1 MIPLLVLA
9 GCTPNSAHPARA
21 GSLQAVQVSAGQHL
35 SPEGE
40 AALRGWIEAGSLPD
54 LRWPDFS
61 DYRVHVKNF
70 YAPAGYVLGWVR
82 GGQPTPQAQ
91 AILEIFQHAGSK
103 GLEAE
108 DYDAPRWAE
117 RIARLQSSLP
127 PPSDSELA
135 RFDLALTVCVMRYIS
150 DLHIGK
156 VNPKTFHFDL
166 DVEHK
171 KYNLPDFL
179 RQRLLDVDAQEV
191 KTVLD
196 RVEPPFEGYRR
207 TQKALQLYE
216 ALARQDDGEPLPT
229 PKKAVKPGDVYP
241 AIARLVRRLRLV
253 GDLPAE
259 AAVDWSGNLY
269 HDALVDAV
277 KRFQRRHGLDVS
289 GLLDANT
296 MKQLNV
302 PLSQR
307 VEQLRLTLERWRW
320 VPHEFSRPPI
330 VVNIPQFVL
339 RGLNEQHR
347 IGLEM
352 KVVVGRAYRH
362 KTPVLSSQLRYVVFR
377 PYWTVP
383 LSIQRS
389 EMVPKIQKDL
399 AYLAEN
405 DLEIVNRNGQAVDAG
420 TLSAHTLEQLRSGQ
434 LSIRQKPGP
443 KNSVGLIKFLF
454 PNEYKV
460 YLHGTPATD
469 LFAKSRRDFSHGCIR
484 VEDPVALA
492 LWVLRDKPE
501 WSRERILALING
513 NSPVGVNLDK
523 PIPVLIVYGTAVV
536 EENGEVHFFEDIYG
550 YDAELKQVLAKG
562 YPYPG

>member
-91 AILEIFQHAGSK
+91 AIIEIFQHAGSK

-216 ALARQDDGEPLPT
+216 ALARQHM
-229 PKKAVKPGDVYP
+229 VYE
-241 AIARLVRRLRLV
+241 IA
-253 GDLPAE
+253 
-259 AAVDWSGNLY
+259 
-269 HDALVDAV
+269 
-277 KRFQRRHGLDVS
+277 
-289 GLLDANT
+289 
-296 MKQLNV
+296 
-302 PLSQR
+302 
-307 VEQLRLTLERWRW
+307 
-320 VPHEFSRPPI
+320 
-330 VVNIPQFVL
+330 
-339 RGLNEQHR
+339 
-347 IGLEM
+347 
-352 KVVVGRAYRH
+352 
-362 KTPVLSSQLRYVVFR
+362 
-377 PYWTVP
+377 
-383 LSIQRS
+383 
-389 EMVPKIQKDL
+389 
-399 AYLAEN
+399 
-405 DLEIVNRNGQAVDAG
+405 
-420 TLSAHTLEQLRSGQ
+420 
-434 LSIRQKPGP
+434 
-443 KNSVGLIKFLF
+443 
-454 PNEYKV
+454 
-460 YLHGTPATD
+460 
-469 LFAKSRRDFSHGCIR
+469 
-484 VEDPVALA
+484 DPVG
-492 LWVLRDKPE
+492 E
-501 WSRERILALING
+501 
-513 NSPVGVNLDK
+513 LD
-523 PIPVLIVYGTAVV
+523 GS
-536 EENGEVHFFEDIYG
+536 
-550 YDAELKQVLAKG
+550 
-562 YPYPG
+562 